1 MIPVRILKVNSIEP
15 TYLLTLLNA
24 LIICTSFFSVQPLEL
39 DFQGNLWYLKT
50 RIVEDGRF
58 GDDFRLFRENEME
71 IEEDDYLPLS
81 QVFEDV
87 ENNQVIKI
95 YILTPTAAEISVN
108 NQMVDCKLLVGK
120 GPKMKI
126 LQLETGSKDVTLE
139 PIGWVSNK
147 NGILLPKLF

>member
-1 MIPVRILKVNSIEP
+1 
-15 TYLLTLLNA
+15 
-24 LIICTSFFSVQPLEL
+24 
-39 DFQGNLWYLKT
+39 
-50 RIVEDGRF
+50 
-58 GDDFRLFRENEME
+58 ME

-87 ENNQVIKI
+87 ENNQVIEI

-126 LQLETGSKDVTLE
+126 LPLETGSKDVTLE

-147 NGILLPKLF
+147 NGILLPKLFWPTVIKNCSSYGEFFFLKFEAEGREFAKN